1 MVCTLYTF
9 LSQPTGVSSVTL
21 QCTAICP
28 IVPLTFNDPSQSM
41 ADKNTNPFTY
51 PPPLFDANLFLPHTQ
66 QNPFIQELHS
76 SVPLTPDVPSLFSST
91 HLQSDGNA
99 TPDLLKTG
107 NQKGPSQ
114 MDISF
119 DPLISHFEGPTEKY
133 DFEHFAK
140 DRLKSEDVNE
150 TTNLVTPPSLLMK
163 TNNQEPSGAL
173 GGLMVLDTNYPTD
186 LGRTASASTVETS
199 KETAADTPQVSGSDV
214 NYILSS
220 SNKPDLT
227 AHAVHVFPEFA
238 LNSSEISL
246 PENSSLEFSELNRL
260 ACPYPVLSPHSK
272 NKDSADDTT
281 LEDHPKTKQNVTQPS
296 VSKTDSVELPPSI
309 SFEFSEGVSLSPE
322 TSQKPEMLEFA
333 KDIKY
338 VTVHEDPM
346 PFCGDNSSGDT
357 LEQSKVISDSLYLDH
372 QSIEHSLSPQ
382 SDIIQSNII
391 QSDEELWGS
400 NTSLIQNVS
409 VSGKSL
415 VEATEP
421 LAFNVQSGQSSLS
434 TPLPVKNGKKTD
446 AVMDTM
452 LPNESGNGFLEGV
465 RSKNI
470 CTEIEDF
477 VSENLIDGASFPVLS
492 KSKANDMHED
502 KQEEVSELPTSPF
515 KKDNLVSQLSTIS
528 EEEEIM
534 PSNGPTLPVGHL
546 HSTTGI
552 RTGTDEDASDLNSVL
567 SPGSVLLHSMY
578 KSADSDHYLTC
589 VTQQDF
595 PVSPSLELT
604 QEVKPRHDLSE
615 EDASKIESLPNH
627 IPNVV
632 QQDNI
637 SAKGISETG
646 CNQDEVIAES
656 INPSPEE
663 LPKQESPLDVLPND
677 SLLDLLTETHSF
689 PPKSAPSLNNS
700 SENMIKSDFD
710 EPVLQCNTSRDIV
723 EKSNFPKDMSQI
735 VVTSEMIAELEAQLA
750 QLDTD
755 TCLVDESKTC
765 PKDGSFYIETFGIV
779 SEDNLHLVQLADSNA
794 CVSDCSS
801 EQTSSITPDL
811 VITESDLK
819 NIFVHQPAEMH
830 LLSTSKGPVA
840 NPESAETHNDPE
852 PDPKQTESLD
862 INTDFWT
869 TPAVQHS
876 VTPDLFPVKW
886 PTLPQQSV
894 PSPFGQSML
903 ASRHDHSL
911 NFTPSLIDLSPV
923 ASSTPHVAVN
933 TNALPQ
939 PFPFPTIPRTSEVPR
954 PKPAAPL
961 PTMQAVNSTAYNPF
975 LQDKIQTSDHQSR

>member
-1 MVCTLYTF
+1 
-9 LSQPTGVSSVTL
+9 
-21 QCTAICP
+21 
-28 IVPLTFNDPSQSM
+28 M

-51 PPPLFDANLFLPHTQ
+51 TPPLFDANPFLPHTQ
-66 QNPFIQELHS
+66 QNPFIQELLS

-91 HLQSDGNA
+91 HSQSDGNA

-119 DPLISHFEGPTEKY
+119 DHFISNFEGPTEKY
-133 DFEHFAK
+133 DFEHFSK
-140 DRLKSEDVNE
+140 DRLKSEEVNE
-150 TTNLVTPPSLLMK
+150 TTNLVTPPSLFMK

-173 GGLMVLDTNYPTD
+173 GGLLVLDTNYPTD

-214 NYILSS
+214 NYIFSS
-220 SNKPDLT
+220 SNTPDLT
-227 AHAVHVFPEFA
+227 AHAVHVFSEFD

-246 PENSSLEFSELNRL
+246 PETSSLEFSELNTL
-260 ACPYPVLSPHSK
+260 ACPYPALSPYSK
-272 NKDSADDTT
+272 NEDSADDTT
-281 LEDHPKTKQNVTQPS
+281 LEDHPKTKLNVTQPS

-309 SFEFSEGVSLSPE
+309 SFEFSEGVYLSPE

-333 KDIKY
+333 KDIKS
-338 VTVHEDPM
+338 VTVREDPM
-346 PFCGDNSSGDT
+346 SFCGDNSSGDT
-357 LEQSKVISDSLYLDH
+357 LEQSTVISDSLGGDLDH

-382 SDIIQSNII
+382 SDIIQSDII
-391 QSDEELWGS
+391 QSDEEFWGS
-400 NTSLIQNVS
+400 NASLIQNVS

-421 LAFNVQSGQSSLS
+421 LVFNVQSGQSSLS

-452 LPNESGNGFLEGV
+452 LQNESGNGFLEGV
-465 RSKNI
+465 SSKNI
-470 CTEIEDF
+470 CSEIEDF
-477 VSENLIDGASFPVLS
+477 VSDDLIYGPSFPVLS
-492 KSKANDMHED
+492 KSQANDMQED
-502 KQEEVSELPTSPF
+502 KQEKVSELPTSPF
-515 KKDNLVSQLSTIS
+515 KKDNLLSQLSTIS

-595 PVSPSLELT
+595 PVSPSLELK

-615 EDASKIESLPNH
+615 EDASKIKSLPNQ

-637 SAKGISETG
+637 SAKGISEMG
-646 CNQDEVIAES
+646 CNQDEFIAEN
-656 INPSPEE
+656 INPSPED
-663 LPKQESPLDVLPND
+663 LPKQESPLDVLPNN
-677 SLLDLLTETHSF
+677 SLLDLLPETHSF

-710 EPVLQCNTSRDIV
+710 EPVLQCNPSRDIV
-723 EKSNFPKDMSQI
+723 EKSNFPKDMSPI

-750 QLDTD
+750 LLDTD
-755 TCLVDESKTC
+755 TCLVDESQIC
-765 PKDGSFYIETFGIV
+765 PKDGSCYIETFGIV
-779 SEDNLHLVQLADSNA
+779 SEDNLHLVQLTDFNA

-801 EQTSSITPDL
+801 EQTSSITQDL

-819 NIFVHQPAEMH
+819 NIFVPQSAEMH

-840 NPESAETHNDPE
+840 TPESAETHNDPE

-876 VTPDLFPVKW
+876 VTPELFPVKW
-886 PTLPQQSV
+886 PTLPQPSV

-911 NFTPSLIDLSPV
+911 NFTSSLFDLSPV
-923 ASSTPHVAVN
+923 ASSTPHVAVI

-961 PTMQAVNSTAYNPF
+961 PTMQAVNSSAYNPF